1 MSDLTKDVILRI
13 SAKNL
18 STADFKQATA
28 AVNELTAAVDRQV
41 QAASKGIVKEKE
53 LTETLAKLG
62 DVSKNLQGFAALI
75 QNLKGLDTQIAAQ
88 ITKLAE
94 AKAAWEAQKTTNE
107 QAANVT
113 VRMTN
118 RLAGLEKAYKAA
130 ETALAGQMQR
140 QTEYAAKLQQNGFD
154 VQNLANAER
163 QLTTV
168 ADQAGA
174 VVTKLTQARD
184 NYAKILRLNN
194 EAEKEAARVAKEAE
208 AAETARVAAIQQ
220 VTNALE
226 QQRAAEQAARLAAT
240 QAGAKEYVDRIN
252 AQRKAEADFLVSQKK
267 GIEDL
272 RNARMEAVKKEV
284 EANNQAHEKA
294 FLDERKRQEEM
305 DKLSRQA
312 AAGLR
317 EINERQAKERMAAV
331 QQEIEQ
337 NNRLRQ
343 ERVITE
349 RNAERNSQGFI
360 NRLRA
365 ERVIRQDIARE
376 QTEFNSKERQRATE
390 EAQRT
395 GTVSG
400 RRGGQT
406 GRPNLLGLQP
416 YEMTNLGYQG
426 VDVAQ
431 GLLSGVSPGIIAAQQ
446 GPQILQIFGTAALKW
461 APIIVAAL
469 GTVTVAV
476 GAVERTFREAAS
488 TREFSR
494 ATDRQ
499 RQRGQLHC
507 RAAQRSPQSGA
518 RHGDVVGRCR

>member
-62 DVSKNLQGFAALI
+62 DVSKNLQGFATLI

-140 QTEYAAKLQQNGFD
+140 QTEYTAKLQQNGFD

-208 AAETARVAAIQQ
+208 AAEIARVAAIQQ

-226 QQRAAEQAARLAAT
+226 QQRAAEQAARLAAV

-294 FLDERKRQEEM
+294 LLDERKRQEEM

-349 RNAERNSQGFI
+349 RNAERSSRGFAG
-360 NRLRA
+360 RLR
-365 ERVIRQDIARE
+365 
-376 QTEFNSKERQRATE
+376 E
-390 EAQRT
+390 EIQ
-395 GTVSG
+395 
-400 RRGGQT
+400 
-406 GRPNLLGLQP
+406 L
-416 YEMTNLGYQG
+416 
-426 VDVAQ
+426 
-431 GLLSGVSPGIIAAQQ
+431 
-446 GPQILQIFGTAALKW
+446 
-461 APIIVAAL
+461 
-469 GTVTVAV
+469 
-476 GAVERTFREAAS
+476 
-488 TREFSR
+488 
-494 ATDRQ
+494 Q
-499 RQRGQLHC
+499 RQSVRESIDGI
-507 RAAQRSPQSGA
+507 
-518 RHGDVVGRCR
+518 

>member
-140 QTEYAAKLQQNGFD
+140 QTEYTAKLQQNGFD

-208 AAETARVAAIQQ
+208 AAEIARVAAIQQ

-226 QQRAAEQAARLAAT
+226 QQRAAEQAARLAA
-240 QAGAKEYVDRIN
+240 
-252 AQRKAEADFLVSQKK
+252 S
-267 GIEDL
+267 
-272 RNARMEAVKKEV
+272 
-284 EANNQAHEKA
+284 AN
-294 FLDERKRQEEM
+294 
-305 DKLSRQA
+305 
-312 AAGLR
+312 
-317 EINERQAKERMAAV
+317 
-331 QQEIEQ
+331 
-337 NNRLRQ
+337 
-343 ERVITE
+343 
-349 RNAERNSQGFI
+349 
-360 NRLRA
+360 
-365 ERVIRQDIARE
+365 
-376 QTEFNSKERQRATE
+376 
-390 EAQRT
+390 
-395 GTVSG
+395 
-400 RRGGQT
+400 
-406 GRPNLLGLQP
+406 
-416 YEMTNLGYQG
+416 
-426 VDVAQ
+426 
-431 GLLSGVSPGIIAAQQ
+431 
-446 GPQILQIFGTAALKW
+446 
-461 APIIVAAL
+461 
-469 GTVTVAV
+469 
-476 GAVERTFREAAS
+476 
-488 TREFSR
+488 
-494 ATDRQ
+494 
-499 RQRGQLHC
+499 RGQGI
-507 RAAQRSPQSGA
+507 R
-518 RHGDVVGRCR
+518 